1 MKKFTTT
8 LLLAIGLLVGFTVN
22 AQAVNAA
29 TLNMSYSD
37 YWYDRAKADGSEH
50 HSWHFT
56 LYDMDGE
63 VAYCIQP
70 NVKEGTHYNQGS
82 WEDTGLPN
90 SIKERILLIGYYGYT
105 YPGHQTLQFRAATQ
119 GMIWDTIVGGGANV
133 AKPLHVGHLRSAI
146 IGEGLKRL
154 AKELG
159 HDVIG
164 DVHLGDW
171 GRPLGIVIS
180 EIKRRNPGLVYF
192 DENYTGEYPSESP
205 VTMDDLNEIYPTAS
219 AAAKEDEE
227 RMREARE
234 ATAILQNEDR
244 PGHRGYYALWQHII
258 NESIKDLKQS
268 YDKLG
273 VNFELWRGE
282 SDCIK
287 SIPEM
292 MDIFAKKNLLRQS
305 NGATVMDVDE
315 PTDSSPVPPLIL
327 KTQSDSVGYQ
337 TTELATI
344 YERVKEFEPDEIW
357 YVVDGR
363 QEMHFKQVFR
373 GAYKSGIVPE
383 DMKLRFIGFGTMN
396 GKDGKPFKTRDG
408 GVMKLSDLLELVQ
421 KSSEK
426 RLEESGV
433 QFSEEEKKDSAYKIA
448 DATIKYA
455 DALSNRETDYIF
467 DIDKFVET
475 QGKTGPYILYSAVRI
490 NSLLKKALEQGIEP
504 GKIQEPSKN
513 EERMLMLTISR
524 LPDIVDTAFE
534 NKSLTEIANYLY
546 ELNSA
551 YNSFYNTTKVIG
563 EQDKDKQKSWIQLSS
578 MVGKINKKLLDTMAI
593 EEPERM

>member
-1 MKKFTTT
+1 MS
-8 LLLAIGLLVGFTVN
+8 LMNYLNDLVKQSFSNNGYTIEN
-22 AQAVNAA
+22 KAVK
-29 TLNMSYSD
+29 LSD
-37 YWYDRAKADGSEH
+37 RPDLSQFQCNEAFEIAKA
-50 HSWHFT
+50 T
-56 LYDMDGE
+56 RQNPRV
-63 VAYCIQP
+63 VAEKIAAELRQNPVFKDVSVAGPGFINISLSDTFLANYIQ
-70 NVKEGTHYNQGS
+70 EM
-82 WEDTGLPN
+82 
-90 SIKERILLIGYYGYT
+90 SIDPKMGIRADKPKKILIDY
-105 YPGHQTLQFRAATQ
+105 
-119 GMIWDTIVGGGANV
+119 GGANV

-396 GKDGKPFKTRDG
+396 GKEGKPFKTRDG

>member
-1 MKKFTTT
+1 MSSMNYLNDLVKQSFLNNGYTIENK
-8 LLLAIGLLVGFTVN
+8 AIKL
-22 AQAVNAA
+22 
-29 TLNMSYSD
+29 SD
-37 YWYDRAKADGSEH
+37 RPDLSQFQCNEAFEIAKA
-50 HSWHFT
+50 T
-56 LYDMDGE
+56 RQNPRV
-63 VAYCIQP
+63 VAEKIAAELRQNAVFKDVSVAGPGFINISLSDTFLANYIQ
-70 NVKEGTHYNQGS
+70 EM
-82 WEDTGLPN
+82 
-90 SIKERILLIGYYGYT
+90 SIDPKMGIRADKPKKILIDY
-105 YPGHQTLQFRAATQ
+105 
-119 GMIWDTIVGGGANV
+119 GGANV

-146 IGEGLKRL
+146 IGESLKRL

-159 HDVIG
+159 HEVIG

-180 EIKRRNPGLVYF
+180 EIKRRNPELVYF

-205 VTMDDLNEIYPTAS
+205 VSMDDLNEIYPTAS

-227 RMREARE
+227 RMKEARE

-244 PGHRGYYALWQHII
+244 SGHRGYYALWQHII

-282 SDCIK
+282 SDCVK

-292 MDIFAKKNLLRQS
+292 MDIFTKKNLLRQS

-315 PTDSSPVPPLIL
+315 PTDLSPVPPLIL

-433 QFSEEEKKDSAYKIA
+433 QFSEEEKKGIAYKIA

-467 DIDKFVET
+467 DIDKFIET

-490 NSLLKKALEQGIEP
+490 NSLLKKALVQGIEP

-513 EERMLMLTISR
+513 EERMLLLTISR
-524 LPDIVDTAFE
+524 LPDIVDMAFE

>member
-1 MKKFTTT
+1 MS
-8 LLLAIGLLVGFTVN
+8 LMNYLNDLVKQSFSNNGYTIEN
-22 AQAVNAA
+22 KAVK
-29 TLNMSYSD
+29 LSD
-37 YWYDRAKADGSEH
+37 RPDLSQFQCNEAFEIAKASKQNPRV
-50 HSWHFT
+50 
-56 LYDMDGE
+56 
-63 VAYCIQP
+63 VAEKIAAELRQNPVFKDVSVAGPGFINISLSDTFLANYIQ
-70 NVKEGTHYNQGS
+70 EM
-82 WEDTGLPN
+82 
-90 SIKERILLIGYYGYT
+90 SIDPKMGIRADKPKKILIDY
-105 YPGHQTLQFRAATQ
+105 
-119 GMIWDTIVGGGANV
+119 GGANV

-180 EIKRRNPGLVYF
+180 EIKRRNPELVYF

-524 LPDIVDTAFE
+524 LPDIVDMAFE

>member
-1 MKKFTTT
+1 MS
-8 LLLAIGLLVGFTVN
+8 LMNYLNDLVKQSFSNNGYTIEN
-22 AQAVNAA
+22 KAVK
-29 TLNMSYSD
+29 LSD
-37 YWYDRAKADGSEH
+37 RPDLSQFQCNEAFEIAKA
-50 HSWHFT
+50 T
-56 LYDMDGE
+56 RQNPRV
-63 VAYCIQP
+63 VAEKIAAELRQNPVFKDVSVAGPGFINISLSDTFLANYIQ
-70 NVKEGTHYNQGS
+70 EM
-82 WEDTGLPN
+82 
-90 SIKERILLIGYYGYT
+90 SIDPKMGIRADKPKKILIDY
-105 YPGHQTLQFRAATQ
+105 
-119 GMIWDTIVGGGANV
+119 GGANV

-383 DMKLRFIGFGTMN
+383 DMKFRFIGFGTMN

>member
-1 MKKFTTT
+1 MS
-8 LLLAIGLLVGFTVN
+8 LMNYLNALVKQSFSNNGYTIEN
-22 AQAVNAA
+22 KAVK
-29 TLNMSYSD
+29 LSD
-37 YWYDRAKADGSEH
+37 RPDLSQFQCNEAFEIAKA
-50 HSWHFT
+50 T
-56 LYDMDGE
+56 RQNPRV
-63 VAYCIQP
+63 VAEKIAAELRQNPVFKDVSVAGPGFINISLSDTFLANYIQ
-70 NVKEGTHYNQGS
+70 EM
-82 WEDTGLPN
+82 
-90 SIKERILLIGYYGYT
+90 SIDPKMGIRADKPKKILIDY
-105 YPGHQTLQFRAATQ
+105 
-119 GMIWDTIVGGGANV
+119 GGANV

>member
-1 MKKFTTT
+1 MS
-8 LLLAIGLLVGFTVN
+8 LMNYLNDLVKQSFSNNGYTIEN
-22 AQAVNAA
+22 KAVK
-29 TLNMSYSD
+29 LSD
-37 YWYDRAKADGSEH
+37 RPDLSQFQCNEAFEIAKA
-50 HSWHFT
+50 T
-56 LYDMDGE
+56 RQNPRV
-63 VAYCIQP
+63 VAEKIATELRQNPVFKDVSVAGPGFINISLSDTFLANYIQ
-70 NVKEGTHYNQGS
+70 EM
-82 WEDTGLPN
+82 
-90 SIKERILLIGYYGYT
+90 SIDPKMGIRADKPKKILIDY
-105 YPGHQTLQFRAATQ
+105 
-119 GMIWDTIVGGGANV
+119 GGANV

-180 EIKRRNPGLVYF
+180 EIKRRNPELVYF

-305 NGATVMDVDE
+305 NGATVMDVEE
-315 PTDSSPVPPLIL
+315 PTDPSPVPPLIL

-383 DMKLRFIGFGTMN
+383 DIKLRFIGFGTMN

-524 LPDIVDTAFE
+524 LPDIVDMAFE

>member
-1 MKKFTTT
+1 MSLMNYLNDLVKQSFLNNGYTIENK
-8 LLLAIGLLVGFTVN
+8 AIKL
-22 AQAVNAA
+22 
-29 TLNMSYSD
+29 SD
-37 YWYDRAKADGSEH
+37 RPDLSQFQCNEAFEIAKA
-50 HSWHFT
+50 T
-56 LYDMDGE
+56 RQNPRV
-63 VAYCIQP
+63 VAEKIAAELRQNAVFKDVSVAGPGFINISLSDTFLANYIQ
-70 NVKEGTHYNQGS
+70 EM
-82 WEDTGLPN
+82 
-90 SIKERILLIGYYGYT
+90 SIDPKMGIRADKPKKILIDY
-105 YPGHQTLQFRAATQ
+105 
-119 GMIWDTIVGGGANV
+119 GGANV

-146 IGEGLKRL
+146 IGESLKRL

-159 HDVIG
+159 HEVIG

-180 EIKRRNPGLVYF
+180 EIKRRNPELVYF

-205 VTMDDLNEIYPTAS
+205 VSMDDLNEIYPTAS

-227 RMREARE
+227 RMKEARE

-244 PGHRGYYALWQHII
+244 SGHRGYYALWQHII

-282 SDCIK
+282 SDCVK

-292 MDIFAKKNLLRQS
+292 MDIFTKKNLLRQS

-315 PTDSSPVPPLIL
+315 PTDLSPVPPLIL

-433 QFSEEEKKDSAYKIA
+433 QFSEEEKKGIAYKIA

-467 DIDKFVET
+467 DIDKFIET

-490 NSLLKKALEQGIEP
+490 NSLLKKALVQGIEP

-513 EERMLMLTISR
+513 EERMLLLTISR
-524 LPDIVDTAFE
+524 LPDIVDMAFE

>member
-1 MKKFTTT
+1 MSLMNYLNDLVKQSFLNNGYRIENK
-8 LLLAIGLLVGFTVN
+8 AIKL
-22 AQAVNAA
+22 
-29 TLNMSYSD
+29 SD
-37 YWYDRAKADGSEH
+37 RPDLSQFQCNEAFEIAKA
-50 HSWHFT
+50 T
-56 LYDMDGE
+56 RQNPRV
-63 VAYCIQP
+63 VAEKIAAELRQNAVFKDVSVAGPGFINISLSDTFLANYIQ
-70 NVKEGTHYNQGS
+70 EM
-82 WEDTGLPN
+82 
-90 SIKERILLIGYYGYT
+90 SIDPKMGIRADKPKKILIDY
-105 YPGHQTLQFRAATQ
+105 
-119 GMIWDTIVGGGANV
+119 GGANV

-146 IGEGLKRL
+146 IGESLKRL

-159 HDVIG
+159 HEVIG

-180 EIKRRNPGLVYF
+180 EIKRRNPELVYF

-205 VTMDDLNEIYPTAS
+205 VSMDDLNEIYPTAS

-227 RMREARE
+227 RMKEARE

-244 PGHRGYYALWQHII
+244 SGHRGYYALWQHII

-282 SDCIK
+282 SDCVK

-292 MDIFAKKNLLRQS
+292 MDIFTKKNLLRQS

-315 PTDSSPVPPLIL
+315 PTDLSPVPPLIL

-433 QFSEEEKKDSAYKIA
+433 QFSEEEKKGIAYKIA

-467 DIDKFVET
+467 DIDKFIET

-490 NSLLKKALEQGIEP
+490 NSLLKKALVQGIEP

-513 EERMLMLTISR
+513 EERMLLLTISR
-524 LPDIVDTAFE
+524 LPDIVDMAFE

>member
-1 MKKFTTT
+1 MS
-8 LLLAIGLLVGFTVN
+8 LMNYLNDLVKQSFSNNGYTIEN
-22 AQAVNAA
+22 KAVK
-29 TLNMSYSD
+29 LSD
-37 YWYDRAKADGSEH
+37 RPDLSQFQCNEAFEIAKA
-50 HSWHFT
+50 T
-56 LYDMDGE
+56 RQNPRV
-63 VAYCIQP
+63 VAEKIAAELRQNPVFKDVSVAGPGFINISLSDTFLANYIQ
-70 NVKEGTHYNQGS
+70 EM
-82 WEDTGLPN
+82 
-90 SIKERILLIGYYGYT
+90 SIDPKMGIRADKPKKILIDY
-105 YPGHQTLQFRAATQ
+105 
-119 GMIWDTIVGGGANV
+119 GGANV

-244 PGHRGYYALWQHII
+244 PRHRGYYALWQHII

>member
-1 MKKFTTT
+1 MS
-8 LLLAIGLLVGFTVN
+8 LMNYLNDLVKQSFSNNGYTIEN
-22 AQAVNAA
+22 KAVK
-29 TLNMSYSD
+29 LSD
-37 YWYDRAKADGSEH
+37 RPDLSQFQCNEAFEIAKA
-50 HSWHFT
+50 T
-56 LYDMDGE
+56 RQNPRV
-63 VAYCIQP
+63 VAEKIAAELRQNPVFKDVSVAGPGFINISLSDTFLANYIQ
-70 NVKEGTHYNQGS
+70 EM
-82 WEDTGLPN
+82 
-90 SIKERILLIGYYGYT
+90 SIDPKMGIRADKPKKILIDY
-105 YPGHQTLQFRAATQ
+105 
-119 GMIWDTIVGGGANV
+119 GGANV

-373 GAYKSGIVPE
+373 GSYKSGIVPE

>member
-1 MKKFTTT
+1 MS
-8 LLLAIGLLVGFTVN
+8 LMNYLNDLVKQSFSNNGYTIQN
-22 AQAVNAA
+22 KAVK
-29 TLNMSYSD
+29 LSD
-37 YWYDRAKADGSEH
+37 RPDLSQFQCNEAFEIAKA
-50 HSWHFT
+50 T
-56 LYDMDGE
+56 RQNPRV
-63 VAYCIQP
+63 VAEKIAAELRQNPVFKDVSVAGPGFINISLSDTFLANYIQ
-70 NVKEGTHYNQGS
+70 EM
-82 WEDTGLPN
+82 
-90 SIKERILLIGYYGYT
+90 SIDPKMGIRADKPKKILIDY
-105 YPGHQTLQFRAATQ
+105 
-119 GMIWDTIVGGGANV
+119 GGANV

>member
-1 MKKFTTT
+1 MSLMNYLNDLVKQSFSNNGYTIESK
-8 LLLAIGLLVGFTVN
+8 AIKL
-22 AQAVNAA
+22 
-29 TLNMSYSD
+29 SD
-37 YWYDRAKADGSEH
+37 RPDLSQFQCNEAFEIAKA
-50 HSWHFT
+50 T
-56 LYDMDGE
+56 RQNPRV
-63 VAYCIQP
+63 VAEKIAAELRQNPVFKDVSVAGPGFINISLSDTFLANYIQ
-70 NVKEGTHYNQGS
+70 EM
-82 WEDTGLPN
+82 
-90 SIKERILLIGYYGYT
+90 SIDPKMGIRADKPKKILIDY
-105 YPGHQTLQFRAATQ
+105 
-119 GMIWDTIVGGGANV
+119 GGANV

>member
-1 MKKFTTT
+1 MSLMNYLNDLVKQSFSNNGYTIESK
-8 LLLAIGLLVGFTVN
+8 AIKL
-22 AQAVNAA
+22 
-29 TLNMSYSD
+29 SD
-37 YWYDRAKADGSEH
+37 RPDLSQFQCNEAFEIAKA
-50 HSWHFT
+50 T
-56 LYDMDGE
+56 RQNPRV
-63 VAYCIQP
+63 VAEKIAAELRQNPVFKDVSVAGPGFINISLSDTFLANYIQ
-70 NVKEGTHYNQGS
+70 EM
-82 WEDTGLPN
+82 
-90 SIKERILLIGYYGYT
+90 SIDPKMGIRADKPKKILIDY
-105 YPGHQTLQFRAATQ
+105 
-119 GMIWDTIVGGGANV
+119 GGANV
-133 AKPLHVGHLRSAI
+133 SKPLHVGHLRSAI

-180 EIKRRNPGLVYF
+180 EIKRRNPELVYF

-373 GAYKSGIVPE
+373 GSYKSGIVPE

-524 LPDIVDTAFE
+524 LPDIVDMAFE

>member
-1 MKKFTTT
+1 MS
-8 LLLAIGLLVGFTVN
+8 LMNYLNDLVKQSFSNNGYTIEN
-22 AQAVNAA
+22 KAVK
-29 TLNMSYSD
+29 LSD
-37 YWYDRAKADGSEH
+37 RPDLSQFQCNEAFEIAKA
-50 HSWHFT
+50 T
-56 LYDMDGE
+56 RQNPRV
-63 VAYCIQP
+63 VAEKIAAELRQNPVFKDVSVAGPGFINISLSDTFLANYIQ
-70 NVKEGTHYNQGS
+70 EM
-82 WEDTGLPN
+82 
-90 SIKERILLIGYYGYT
+90 SIDPKMGIRADKPKKILIDY
-105 YPGHQTLQFRAATQ
+105 
-119 GMIWDTIVGGGANV
+119 GGANV

-467 DIDKFVET
+467 DIDKFVEI

>member
-1 MKKFTTT
+1 MSLMNYLNDLVKQSFSNNGYTIESK
-8 LLLAIGLLVGFTVN
+8 AIKL
-22 AQAVNAA
+22 
-29 TLNMSYSD
+29 SD
-37 YWYDRAKADGSEH
+37 RPDLSQFQCNEAFEIAKA
-50 HSWHFT
+50 T
-56 LYDMDGE
+56 RQNPRV
-63 VAYCIQP
+63 VAEKIAAELRQNPVFKDVSVAGPGFINISLSDTFLANYIQ
-70 NVKEGTHYNQGS
+70 EM
-82 WEDTGLPN
+82 
-90 SIKERILLIGYYGYT
+90 SIDPKMGIRADKPKKILIDY
-105 YPGHQTLQFRAATQ
+105 
-119 GMIWDTIVGGGANV
+119 GGANV

-180 EIKRRNPGLVYF
+180 EIKRRNPELVYF

-373 GAYKSGIVPE
+373 GSYKSGIVPE
-383 DMKLRFIGFGTMN
+383 DIKLRFIGFGTMN

-524 LPDIVDTAFE
+524 LPDIVDMAFE

>member
-1 MKKFTTT
+1 MS
-8 LLLAIGLLVGFTVN
+8 LMNYLNDLVKQSFSNNGYTIEN
-22 AQAVNAA
+22 KAVK
-29 TLNMSYSD
+29 LSD
-37 YWYDRAKADGSEH
+37 RPDLSQFQCNEAFEIAKA
-50 HSWHFT
+50 T
-56 LYDMDGE
+56 RQNPRV
-63 VAYCIQP
+63 VAEKIAAELRQNP
-70 NVKEGTHYNQGS
+70 VFKDVSVAGPGFINIS
-82 WEDTGLPN
+82 LSDTFLAN
-90 SIKERILLIGYYGYT
+90 YMQEMSIDPKMGIRADKPKKILIDY
-105 YPGHQTLQFRAATQ
+105 
-119 GMIWDTIVGGGANV
+119 GGANV

-180 EIKRRNPGLVYF
+180 EIKRRNPELVYF

-234 ATAILQNEDR
+234 ATAILQNEGR

-524 LPDIVDTAFE
+524 LPDIVDMAFE

>member
-1 MKKFTTT
+1 MS
-8 LLLAIGLLVGFTVN
+8 LMNYLNNLVKQSFSNNGYTIEN
-22 AQAVNAA
+22 KAVK
-29 TLNMSYSD
+29 LSD
-37 YWYDRAKADGSEH
+37 RPDLSQFQCNEAFEIAKASRQNPRV
-50 HSWHFT
+50 
-56 LYDMDGE
+56 
-63 VAYCIQP
+63 VAEKIAAELRQNPVFKDVSVAGPGFINISLSDTFLANYIQ
-70 NVKEGTHYNQGS
+70 EM
-82 WEDTGLPN
+82 
-90 SIKERILLIGYYGYT
+90 SIDPKMGIRADKPKKILIDY
-105 YPGHQTLQFRAATQ
+105 
-119 GMIWDTIVGGGANV
+119 GGANV

-180 EIKRRNPGLVYF
+180 EIKRRNPELVYF

-327 KTQSDSVGYQ
+327 KTKSDSVGYQ

-433 QFSEEEKKDSAYKIA
+433 QFSEEEKKDCAYKIA

-524 LPDIVDTAFE
+524 LPDIVDMAFE

>member
-1 MKKFTTT
+1 MS
-8 LLLAIGLLVGFTVN
+8 LMNYLNDLVKQSFSNNRYTIENKV
-22 AQAVNAA
+22 VK
-29 TLNMSYSD
+29 LSD
-37 YWYDRAKADGSEH
+37 RPDLSQFQCNKAFEIAKA
-50 HSWHFT
+50 T
-56 LYDMDGE
+56 RQNPRV
-63 VAYCIQP
+63 VAEKIAAELRQNPVFKDVSVAGPGFINISLNDTFLTNYIQ
-70 NVKEGTHYNQGS
+70 EM
-82 WEDTGLPN
+82 
-90 SIKERILLIGYYGYT
+90 SIDPKMGIRADKPKKILIDY
-105 YPGHQTLQFRAATQ
+105 
-119 GMIWDTIVGGGANV
+119 GGANV

-159 HDVIG
+159 HNVIG

-180 EIKRRNPGLVYF
+180 EIKRRNPELVYF

-219 AAAKEDEE
+219 TAAKEDEE

-357 YVVDGR
+357 YVVDDR

-408 GVMKLSDLLELVQ
+408 GVMKLSDLFELVQ

-524 LPDIVDTAFE
+524 LPDIVDMAFE

>member
-1 MKKFTTT
+1 MSLMNYLNDLVKQSFSNNGYTIESK
-8 LLLAIGLLVGFTVN
+8 AIKL
-22 AQAVNAA
+22 
-29 TLNMSYSD
+29 SD
-37 YWYDRAKADGSEH
+37 RPDLSQFQCNEAFEIAKA
-50 HSWHFT
+50 T
-56 LYDMDGE
+56 RQNPRV
-63 VAYCIQP
+63 VAEKIAAELRQNPVFKDVSVAGPGFINISLSDTFLANYIQ
-70 NVKEGTHYNQGS
+70 EM
-82 WEDTGLPN
+82 
-90 SIKERILLIGYYGYT
+90 SIDPKMGIRADKPKKILIDY
-105 YPGHQTLQFRAATQ
+105 
-119 GMIWDTIVGGGANV
+119 GGANV

-146 IGEGLKRL
+146 IGEGLKGL

-180 EIKRRNPGLVYF
+180 EIKRRNPELVYF

-373 GAYKSGIVPE
+373 GSYKSGIVPE

-524 LPDIVDTAFE
+524 LPDIVDMAFE

>member
-1 MKKFTTT
+1 MS
-8 LLLAIGLLVGFTVN
+8 LMNYLNDLVKQSFSNNGYTIEN
-22 AQAVNAA
+22 KAVK
-29 TLNMSYSD
+29 LSD
-37 YWYDRAKADGSEH
+37 RPDLSQFQCNEAFEIAKA
-50 HSWHFT
+50 T
-56 LYDMDGE
+56 RQNPRV
-63 VAYCIQP
+63 VAEKIAAELRQNPVFKDVSVAGPGFINISLSDTFLANYIQ
-70 NVKEGTHYNQGS
+70 EM
-82 WEDTGLPN
+82 
-90 SIKERILLIGYYGYT
+90 SIDPKMGIRADKPKKILIDY
-105 YPGHQTLQFRAATQ
+105 
-119 GMIWDTIVGGGANV
+119 GGANV

-180 EIKRRNPGLVYF
+180 EIKRRNPELVYF

-524 LPDIVDTAFE
+524 LPDIVDMAFE

>member
-1 MKKFTTT
+1 MS
-8 LLLAIGLLVGFTVN
+8 LMNYLNDLVKQSFSNNGYTIEN
-22 AQAVNAA
+22 KAVK
-29 TLNMSYSD
+29 LSD
-37 YWYDRAKADGSEH
+37 RPDLSQFQCNEAFEIAKA
-50 HSWHFT
+50 T
-56 LYDMDGE
+56 RQNPRV
-63 VAYCIQP
+63 VAEKIAAELRQNPVFKDVSVAGPGFINISLSDTFLANYIQ
-70 NVKEGTHYNQGS
+70 EM
-82 WEDTGLPN
+82 
-90 SIKERILLIGYYGYT
+90 SIDPKMGIRADKPKKILIDY
-105 YPGHQTLQFRAATQ
+105 
-119 GMIWDTIVGGGANV
+119 GGANV

-219 AAAKEDEE
+219 AAANEDEE

>member
-1 MKKFTTT
+1 MS
-8 LLLAIGLLVGFTVN
+8 LMNYLNDLVKQSFSNNGYTIEN
-22 AQAVNAA
+22 KAVK
-29 TLNMSYSD
+29 LSD
-37 YWYDRAKADGSEH
+37 RPDLSQFQCNEAFEIAKA
-50 HSWHFT
+50 T
-56 LYDMDGE
+56 RQNPRV
-63 VAYCIQP
+63 VAEKIAAELRQNPVFKDVSVAGPGFINISLSDTFLANYIQ
-70 NVKEGTHYNQGS
+70 EM
-82 WEDTGLPN
+82 
-90 SIKERILLIGYYGYT
+90 SIDPKMGIRADKPKKILIDY
-105 YPGHQTLQFRAATQ
+105 
-119 GMIWDTIVGGGANV
+119 GGANV

-292 MDIFAKKNLLRQS
+292 MDIFAKK
-305 NGATVMDVDE
+305 
-315 PTDSSPVPPLIL
+315 
-327 KTQSDSVGYQ
+327 
-337 TTELATI
+337 I
-344 YERVKEFEPDEIW
+344 Y
-357 YVVDGR
+357 
-363 QEMHFKQVFR
+363 
-373 GAYKSGIVPE
+373 
-383 DMKLRFIGFGTMN
+383 
-396 GKDGKPFKTRDG
+396 
-408 GVMKLSDLLELVQ
+408 
-421 KSSEK
+421 
-426 RLEESGV
+426 
-433 QFSEEEKKDSAYKIA
+433 
-448 DATIKYA
+448 
-455 DALSNRETDYIF
+455 
-467 DIDKFVET
+467 
-475 QGKTGPYILYSAVRI
+475 
-490 NSLLKKALEQGIEP
+490 
-504 GKIQEPSKN
+504 
-513 EERMLMLTISR
+513 
-524 LPDIVDTAFE
+524 
-534 NKSLTEIANYLY
+534 
-546 ELNSA
+546 
-551 YNSFYNTTKVIG
+551 
-563 EQDKDKQKSWIQLSS
+563 
-578 MVGKINKKLLDTMAI
+578 
-593 EEPERM
+593 

>member
-1 MKKFTTT
+1 MS
-8 LLLAIGLLVGFTVN
+8 LMNYLNNLVKQSFSNNGYTIEN
-22 AQAVNAA
+22 KAVK
-29 TLNMSYSD
+29 LSD
-37 YWYDRAKADGSEH
+37 RPDLSQFQCNEAFEIAKASRQNPRV
-50 HSWHFT
+50 
-56 LYDMDGE
+56 
-63 VAYCIQP
+63 VAEKIAAELRQNPVFKDVSVAGPGFINISLSDTFLANYIQ
-70 NVKEGTHYNQGS
+70 EM
-82 WEDTGLPN
+82 
-90 SIKERILLIGYYGYT
+90 SIDPKMGIRADKPKKILIDY
-105 YPGHQTLQFRAATQ
+105 
-119 GMIWDTIVGGGANV
+119 GGANV

-180 EIKRRNPGLVYF
+180 EIKRRNPELVYF

-268 YDKLG
+268 YAKLG

-327 KTQSDSVGYQ
+327 KTKSDSVGYQ

-433 QFSEEEKKDSAYKIA
+433 QFSEEEKKDCAYKIA

-504 GKIQEPSKN
+504 GKVQEPSKN

-524 LPDIVDTAFE
+524 LPDIVDMAFE